1 MRLFTLLI
9 PAALLVNASPVL
21 ADPASHKAAA
31 DTLLEQINIRASTN
45 ASFDSMVA
53 FMANS
58 VTSGVPLSA
67 PLMAK
72 IETQI
77 KAWINEDVLTPDFF
91 NQISGLYSAA
101 FTEEE
106 LKELS
111 AFYQTPLGQKALK
124 TLPQLTAQGSGIA
137 QKTATA
143 KQPELMKRLQ
153 PLIPEIE
160 AERVKLKA
168 K

>member
-1 MRLFTLLI
+1 MRILNLLI
-9 PAALLVNASPVL
+9 PAALLATAGPAL

-31 DTLLEQINIRASTN
+31 DTLLQQIDLRTSTST
-45 ASFDSMVA
+45 SFAAMVA
-53 FMANS
+53 PMATS
-58 VTSGVPLSA
+58 VTSGAKLSA

-72 IETQI
+72 IETGI

-91 NQISGLYSAA
+91 NQLSSLYSAS
-101 FTEEE
+101 FTEAE
-106 LKELS
+106 LKELT

-124 TLPQLTAQGSGIA
+124 TLPMLTAQGSEIA
-137 QKTATA
+137 QKAANA
-143 KQPELMKRLQ
+143 KQPDLIKRLQ
-153 PLIPEIE
+153 PLVPEIE